1 MGGRALAG
9 RPLSNGPAGPPHRPG
24 SIGIMGG
31 TFDPIHLGHLAIA
44 AHAQATLGL
53 ERILFIPAG
62 QPPHKSPV
70 SLSPV
75 EDRVAMVRLAIA
87 DRAGFE
93 LSLIEVHRPGP
104 SYTADTVTALAERE
118 RAAGRKPDL
127 TLILSD
133 ETFRDL
139 PGWHE
144 PERLLAACRIA
155 VMQRPGYPAPDLS
168 WLAAQAPGAEDRVD
182 FLEGPRLD
190 ISSTS
195 IRKLVAEGRSIRGLV
210 PPAVE
215 RYVAEH
221 HLFGLPN
228 DPESQRRTSKP

>member
-1 MGGRALAG
+1 
-9 RPLSNGPAGPPHRPG
+9 
-24 SIGIMGG
+24 MGG
-31 TFDPIHLGHLAIA
+31 TFDPIHQGHLAIA
-44 AHAQATLGL
+44 AHVQDTLGL
-53 ERILFIPAG
+53 ERILFIPAAR
-62 QPPHKSPV
+62 PPHKRSAGV
-70 SLSPV
+70 SSV

-87 DRAGFE
+87 DRPGFE
-93 LSLIEVHRPGP
+93 LSLIEVERPGP
-104 SYTADTVTALAERE
+104 SYTADTVAELAAQE
-118 RAAGRKPDL
+118 RAAGWTPDL

-155 VMQRPGYPAPDLS
+155 VVRRPGYAAPDRS
-168 WLAAQAPGAEDRVD
+168 WLTAQAPGAADRVD

-195 IRKLVAEGRSIRGLV
+195 IRKLAAEGRSIRGLV

-221 HLFGLPN
+221 HLY
-228 DPESQRRTSKP
+228 RRTSTP

>member
-1 MGGRALAG
+1 
-9 RPLSNGPAGPPHRPG
+9 
-24 SIGIMGG
+24 MGG

-44 AHAQATLGL
+44 AHVQATVGL
-53 ERILFIPAG
+53 ERVLFIPAAR
-62 QPPHKSPV
+62 PPHKTAEAISPV
-70 SLSPV
+70 D
-75 EDRVAMVRLAIA
+75 DRVAMVRLAIA
-87 DRAGFE
+87 DQPGFE
-93 LSLIEVHRPGP
+93 LSLIEVERPGP
-104 SYTADTVTALAERE
+104 SYTADTVAEFAARE
-118 RAAGRKPDL
+118 RAAGRMPDL

-144 PERLLAACRIA
+144 PKRLLAACRIA
-155 VMQRPGYPAPDLS
+155 VVQRPGYAAPDRS
-168 WLAAQAPGAEDRVD
+168 WLAAQAPGAANRVD

-215 RYVAEH
+215 RYVAER
-221 HLFGLPN
+221 HLYRHPN
-228 DPESQRRTSKP
+228 DPESQRRMSTP

>member
-1 MGGRALAG
+1 MGGRALAR
-9 RPLSNGPAGPPHRPG
+9 RPLNDESAAVRPRPG

-31 TFDPIHLGHLAIA
+31 TFDPVHLGHLAIA
-44 AHAQATLGL
+44 AHVQSALGL

-62 QPPHKSPV
+62 RPPHKPLDSA
-70 SLSPV
+70 SRV

-87 DRAGFE
+87 DRPGFA
-93 LSLIEVHRPGP
+93 LSLIEVERPGP
-104 SYTADTVTALAERE
+104 SFTADTVAALAGLE
-118 RAAGRKPDL
+118 RAAGRTPDL

-144 PERLLAACRIA
+144 PERLLATCRIA
-155 VMQRPGYPAPDLS
+155 VVERPGYPAPDRS
-168 WLAAQAPGAEDRVD
+168 WLAARAPGAQGRVD

-221 HLFGLPN
+221 HLYRQPKR
-228 DPESQRRTSKP
+228 PESQRRTATP

>member
-9 RPLSNGPAGPPHRPG
+9 RSLSDNPAAVPPRPG

-31 TFDPIHLGHLAIA
+31 TFDPIHLGHLEIA
-44 AHAQATLGL
+44 AHVQATLGL

-62 QPPHKSPV
+62 RPPHKPLDAV
-70 SLSPV
+70 SHV

-87 DRAGFE
+87 GRPGFE
-93 LSLIEVHRPGP
+93 LSLIEVDRPGP
-104 SYTADTVTALAERE
+104 SYTAETVTALAAQE
-118 RAAGRKPDL
+118 RASGRTPDL
-127 TLILSD
+127 RLILSD

-155 VMQRPGYPAPDLS
+155 VVQRPGYAAPDRS
-168 WLAAQAPGAEDRVD
+168 WLAAQAPGAADRVD

-221 HLFGLPN
+221 HLYRRPN
-228 DPESQRRTSKP
+228 DPDSQRRMSTP

>member
-1 MGGRALAG
+1 MGGGALAG
-9 RPLSNGPAGPPHRPG
+9 RSLSDVTAAMPVRPG

-31 TFDPIHLGHLAIA
+31 TFDPIHRGHLAIA
-44 AHAQATLGL
+44 AHVQAVLGL
-53 ERILFIPAG
+53 ERILFIPAAR
-62 QPPHKSPV
+62 PPHKPLGSV
-70 SLSPV
+70 SRV

-87 DRAGFE
+87 DRPGFE
-93 LSLIEVHRPGP
+93 LSLVEVERPGP
-104 SYTADTVTALAERE
+104 SYTADTVAEVAARE
-118 RAAGRKPDL
+118 RAAGRTPDL

-155 VMQRPGYPAPDLS
+155 VVRRPGYAAPDRS
-168 WLAAQAPGAEDRVD
+168 WLTAQAPGAADRVD

-221 HLFGLPN
+221 HLY
-228 DPESQRRTSKP
+228 RRTSTP

>member
-1 MGGRALAG
+1 
-9 RPLSNGPAGPPHRPG
+9 
-24 SIGIMGG
+24 MGG

-44 AHAQATLGL
+44 AHVQATLGL
-53 ERILFIPAG
+53 ERILFIPAAR
-62 QPPHKSPV
+62 PPHKRQASVTPI
-70 SLSPV
+70 
-75 EDRVAMVRLAIA
+75 EDRIEMVRLAID

-93 LSLIEVHRPGP
+93 LSLIEVGRPGP
-104 SYTADTVTALAERE
+104 SYTADTVTTIAADQ
-118 RAAGRKPDL
+118 RAAARTPDL

-144 PERLLAACRIA
+144 PEQLLAACRIA
-155 VMQRPGYPAPDLS
+155 VVQRPGYAAPDRS
-168 WLAAQAPGAEDRVD
+168 WLAAQAPGAADRVD

-210 PPAVE
+210 PPAVD

-221 HLFGLPN
+221 HLYRRPN
-228 DPESQRRTSKP
+228 DPESQRRMSTP

>member
-1 MGGRALAG
+1 
-9 RPLSNGPAGPPHRPG
+9 
-24 SIGIMGG
+24 
-31 TFDPIHLGHLAIA
+31 
-44 AHAQATLGL
+44 
-53 ERILFIPAG
+53 
-62 QPPHKSPV
+62 
-70 SLSPV
+70 
-75 EDRVAMVRLAIA
+75 MVRLAIG
-87 DRAGFE
+87 DRPGFE
-93 LSLIEVHRPGP
+93 LSLLEVERPGP
-104 SYTADTVTALAERE
+104 SYTADTVAELATHE
-118 RAAGRKPDL
+118 RAAGRTPDL

-155 VMQRPGYPAPDLS
+155 VVQRPGYAAPDRS
-168 WLAAQAPGAEDRVD
+168 WLAAQAPGAADRVD

-195 IRKLVAEGRSIRGLV
+195 IRKLVAQGRSIRGLV

-221 HLFGLPN
+221 HLY
-228 DPESQRRTSKP
+228 RRTSTP

>member
-9 RPLSNGPAGPPHRPG
+9 RPLTDRPAGEPQRPG

-44 AHAQATLGL
+44 AHAQDALGL
-53 ERILFIPAG
+53 ERILFVPAAR
-62 QPPHKSPV
+62 PPHKRLA
-70 SLSPV
+70 SLSSV

-87 DRAGFE
+87 DRPGFE
-93 LSLIEVHRPGP
+93 LSLIEVERPGP
-104 SYTADTVTALAERE
+104 SYTVETLTDLAARE

-127 TLILSD
+127 TLVLSA

-155 VMQRPGYPAPDLS
+155 VVQRPGYAAPDRS
-168 WLAAQAPGAEDRVD
+168 WLAAQAPGAVDRVD

-195 IRKLVAEGRSIRGLV
+195 IRTLVAEGRSIRGLV

-221 HLFGLPN
+221 HLYRRPT
-228 DPESQRRTSKP
+228 DPESHRRMSTP

>member
-1 MGGRALAG
+1 L
-9 RPLSNGPAGPPHRPG
+9 NDDPAGLARPG

-44 AHAQATLGL
+44 EHVRSALGL
-53 ERILFIPAG
+53 ERILFIPAAR
-62 QPPHKSPV
+62 PPHKPPDSV
-70 SLSPV
+70 SRV

-87 DRAGFE
+87 DRPGFG
-93 LSLIEVHRPGP
+93 LSLIEVERPGL
-104 SYTADTVTALAERE
+104 SFTADTIAALAEHE
-118 RAAGRKPDL
+118 RAAGRAPDL

-144 PERLLAACRIA
+144 PERLLATCRIA
-155 VMQRPGYPAPDLS
+155 VVQRPGYPAPDRS
-168 WLAAQAPGAEDRVD
+168 WLAAQAPGAQGRVD

-190 ISSTS
+190 ISSTF
-195 IRKLVAEGRSIRGLV
+195 IRKLVAEDRSIRGLV

-221 HLFGLPN
+221 HLYRRPN
-228 DPESQRRTSKP
+228 RLESQRRIATP

>member
-1 MGGRALAG
+1 MLA
-9 RPLSNGPAGPPHRPG
+9 PRPG

-44 AHAQATLGL
+44 AHTQAALGL

-62 QPPHKSPV
+62 SPPHKPLDSVSPAH
-70 SLSPV
+70 
-75 EDRVAMVRLAIA
+75 DRVAMVRLAIA
-87 DRAGFE
+87 DRPGFE
-93 LSLIEVHRPGP
+93 LSTLEVDRPGP
-104 SYTADTVTALAERE
+104 SYTADTVAALEERE
-118 RAAGRKPDL
+118 RAAGRTPDL

-144 PERLLAACRIA
+144 PERLLATCRMA
-155 VMQRPGYPAPDLS
+155 VVQRPGYPAPDRS
-168 WLAAQAPGAEDRVD
+168 WLAAQAPGAQGRVD

-210 PPAVE
+210 PPAVD

-221 HLFGLPN
+221 HLYRPPN
-228 DPESQRRTSKP
+228 SSESQGRTSTP

>member
-1 MGGRALAG
+1 
-9 RPLSNGPAGPPHRPG
+9 
-24 SIGIMGG
+24 MGG
-31 TFDPIHLGHLAIA
+31 TFDPIHLGHLEIA
-44 AHAQATLGL
+44 AHVQATLGL
-53 ERILFIPAG
+53 QRILFLPAAR
-62 QPPHKSPV
+62 PPHKPV
-70 SLSPV
+70 DALSSV

-87 DRAGFE
+87 DRPSFE
-93 LSLIEVHRPGP
+93 LSLIEVERPGP
-104 SYTADTVTALAERE
+104 SYTAETVTELAARA
-118 RAAGRKPDL
+118 RAAGRTPDL

-155 VMQRPGYPAPDLS
+155 VVQRPGYAAPDRS
-168 WLAAQAPGAEDRVD
+168 WLTAQAPGAAGRVD

-221 HLFGLPN
+221 HLYRHPN
-228 DPESQRRTSKP
+228 DREPHRRTSTP